1 MQRRGGRAWLEMIR
15 HKAGCFRIDCLE
27 LLADFESNIAEA
39 YARSCQTTSPNLSGA
54 AGGSNA

>member
-1 MQRRGGRAWLEMIR
+1 MIR